1 MLAIFALTGNALQLA
16 ERIKKEIPAAEI
28 YRPGPSPGKEDNPLG
43 HRSFSE
49 GGFAAC
55 VAAVW
60 PRCSQLVFIMAAGIV
75 VRTIAPLLRGKKLDP
90 AVVVLDEKGE
100 FVISL
105 LSGHWGGAND
115 LARRIAA
122 CLNATPVITTATD
135 VEGLPALDDLAR
147 KNGCIL
153 ENGEDWKSIAMSL
166 LEKKKT
172 ALYCTVE
179 IEAVFPECVEKI
191 SSLEEIK
198 ESHRGLICI
207 TEHEPLWPD
216 RPGIPGIPSVP
227 GVSGPSISGVPDI
240 PYVVLRPRNI
250 IAGVGCRKGK
260 SKEEICAALTQ
271 TLQAS
276 GISPHSLRS
285 LATIDLKKEEK
296 GLLEA
301 CADLGI
307 PLLSFTACE
316 LQAVES
322 RFKTSEF
329 VKSRTGAGSVAEA
342 SAWLAASVPQLVAAK
357 TCYSGIT
364 VALVKDLEIASKNC
378 DRRKQ

>member
-16 ERIKKEIPAAEI
+16 ERIKKEIPGAEI
-28 YRPGPSPGKEDNPLG
+28 YRPSPFPGKEDGSLG

-60 PRCSQLVFIMAAGIV
+60 PRCSQLVFILAAGIV

-179 IEAVFPECVEKI
+179 IEAAFPEWAEKI
-191 SSLEEIK
+191 SCLEEIK

-207 TEHEPLWPD
+207 TEHEPLWPN
-216 RPGIPGIPSVP
+216 RPDIPGI
-227 GVSGPSISGVPDI
+227 PDI

-271 TLQAS
+271 SLQAS
-276 GISPHSLRS
+276 GISPHSLRA
-285 LATIDLKKEEK
+285 LATVDLKKEEK

-301 CADLGI
+301 CAALGI

-316 LQAVES
+316 LKTVES
-322 RFKTSEF
+322 RFKTSDF

-342 SAWLAASVPQLVAAK
+342 AAWLAASAPQLIAAK

-364 VALVKDLEIASKNC
+364 VALVKDLQPIC
-378 DRRKQ
+378 